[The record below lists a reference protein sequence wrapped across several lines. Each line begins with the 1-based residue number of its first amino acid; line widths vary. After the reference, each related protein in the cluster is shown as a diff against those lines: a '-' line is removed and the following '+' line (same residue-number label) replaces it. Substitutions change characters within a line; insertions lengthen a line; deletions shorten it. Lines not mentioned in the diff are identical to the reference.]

1 MYDKSFGTIENEK
14 LTIFCYSLE
23 RKFKRKNVNR
33 IFVQK
38 YRMLHGNLFSF
49 LLALGMM
56 FFLKSDKIIIDII
69 CVSLLLFSFFYKKII
84 HKLIIIEK
92 RSFVNFKIDKD
103 QVKDAEILINLFV
116 NNEDRQQ

>member
-1 MYDKSFGTIENEK
+1 MYNKSFGTIENQN
-14 LTIFCYSLE
+14 LIIFCYSLE

-38 YRMLHGNLFSF
+38 YRLLYGNFFSF
-49 LLALGMM
+49 ILAIGISL
-56 FFLKSDKIIIDII
+56 FLKSNIIIDII
-69 CVSLLLFSFFYKKII
+69 CVSLLLFSFFYKKIN

-92 RSFVNFKIDKD
+92 RSFVNFRIDEK

-116 NNEDRQQ
+116 NKKDEVQ